1 MSFIWP
7 LLIKWGLY
15 FKKVELFHV
24 SIFKKCF
31 GVVGFFPSCFVGL
44 DLDGHCVVCSMETV
58 EPDRNVS
65 GSDWLDIEYIPFFCI
80 TAKVCIFIYKPKVW
94 ELFWRAVFFFL
105 NCRRLI
111 ATPPKAFYN
120 PARQLDRSHF
130 TPEISLRKSFQSLLI
145 AFNCSSCR
153 LQSHSEPTRKPLLWA
168 APEGVKQEV
177 TLCPAAAANEI
188 SINAAVAAV
197 QSEH

>member
-15 FKKVELFHV
+15 FKKKLNYFMSPFSRNVLGLLVF
-24 SIFKKCF
+24 
-31 GVVGFFPSCFVGL
+31 FFPLVL
-44 DLDGHCVVCSMETV
+44 LALTWHCVVCSMETV

-94 ELFWRAVFFFL
+94 VLFWRAVFFFL

-120 PARQLDRSHF
+120 PARQLDRSHV

-145 AFNCSSCR
+145 AFNCLSCP
-153 LQSHSEPTRKPLLWA
+153 LQSQSEPTRKPLLWA
-168 APEGVKQEV
+168 APGGRQ
-177 TLCPAAAANEI
+177 TGSDSLSGCRR
-188 SINAAVAAV
+188 
-197 QSEH
+197 